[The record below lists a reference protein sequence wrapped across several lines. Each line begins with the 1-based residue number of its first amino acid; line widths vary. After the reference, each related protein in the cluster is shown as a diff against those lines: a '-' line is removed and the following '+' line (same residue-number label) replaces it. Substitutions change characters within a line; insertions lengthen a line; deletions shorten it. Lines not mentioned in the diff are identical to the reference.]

1 MIGGTGFL
9 GSAIVRELAR
19 RPASADFSF
28 TLPTRRRDR
37 ARHLL
42 VLPTAQVVDAD
53 VHDPATLARL
63 MTGQDAVISLVGILK
78 GGEPGRLPPAPCP
91 TAGFAQPAGYGSAEQ
106 CSTKPCLRPEEGG
119 DNGSPRGGSGV
130 LAGPVLGRPGD
141 RAPYGKG
148 FARAHVDLPRK
159 IAAAAKAAGVRRVLH
174 VSALKAAVDA
184 PSGYLRSKAA
194 GEATLRDAG
203 LDLTLFRPSVIF
215 GRGDSF
221 LTLFARMAMI
231 APFFPLAGAEARFQ
245 PVWVEDVAAA
255 VADSLSRSDSIGA
268 RYDLCGPTQ
277 YSLRQLVSYAASV
290 SGHPRAVFGLPHGI
304 AWLQAWAME
313 FIPNGP
319 MTRDN
324 MRSMQVAS
332 VCDAGCAL
340 PFGRKATPLE
350 SVAPMYLRN

>member
-19 RPASADFSF
+19 RPASADCCF
-28 TLPTRRRDR
+28 TLPTRRREK
-37 ARHLL
+37 AKHLL
-42 VLPTAQVVDAD
+42 VLPTVRVVDAD

-63 MTGQDAVISLVGILK
+63 MAGQDAVISLVGILK
-78 GGEPGRLPPAPCP
+78 GGEG
-91 TAGFAQPAGYGSAEQ
+91 E
-106 CSTKPCLRPEEGG
+106 
-119 DNGSPRGGSGV
+119 
-130 LAGPVLGRPGD
+130 
-141 RAPYGKG
+141 PYGKG
-148 FARAHVDLPRK
+148 FARAHVELPRK
-159 IAAAAKAAGVRRVLH
+159 IAAAAKAAGVCRVLH

-290 SGHPRAVFGLPHGI
+290 SGHPRAVIGLPHGI

-324 MRSMQVAS
+324 IRSMQVAS